1 MHDVPKDSEL
11 KIMYLLSDILVV
23 PLRSQSD
30 RYENRRYI
38 FPRVNQ
44 KRIAVISQ
52 RRQLAWY

>member
-1 MHDVPKDSEL
+1 MRIGGLKGSAKDC
-11 KIMYLLSDILVV
+11 LLLNVLSNTHYV
-23 PLRSQSD
+23 
-30 RYENRRYI
+30 